1 MATVLEMPPSR
12 TRALMIGVAGVAI
25 ILLSFGAAL
34 LPSADGWAGSQ
45 VVGALLVSAGLI
57 EVAAGGLRKSG
68 KLFAMLAGTVTV
80 VAGSLL
86 AIEPAATLVRAT
98 YVIIGWLGLRSII
111 LGGSGMRVGG
121 TIRAWTLLSAATD
134 LILAAT
140 VLTGLSAA
148 ALTIALF
155 GPTSAV
161 VASFAWILALSFVVT
176 GSYLVGIASA
186 ELGWHDANE

>member
-1 MATVLEMPPSR
+1 MATVLGMPPSR

-45 VVGALLVSAGLI
+45 VVGALLISAGLI

-68 KLFAMLAGTVTV
+68 KFLAMLAGAVTV

-86 AIEPAATLVRAT
+86 AIEPAASLVRAT
-98 YVIIGWLGLRSII
+98 YVIIGWLGLRSLI
-111 LGGSGMRVGG
+111 LGCSGMRAGG
-121 TIRAWTLLSAATD
+121 TVRTWTFLSALTD
-134 LILAAT
+134 LFLTAT

-155 GPTSAV
+155 GPTPATI
-161 VASFAWILALSFVVT
+161 ASFAWILALSFVVT
-176 GSYLVGIASA
+176 GSYLIGVASA
-186 ELGWHDANE
+186 EDRQA